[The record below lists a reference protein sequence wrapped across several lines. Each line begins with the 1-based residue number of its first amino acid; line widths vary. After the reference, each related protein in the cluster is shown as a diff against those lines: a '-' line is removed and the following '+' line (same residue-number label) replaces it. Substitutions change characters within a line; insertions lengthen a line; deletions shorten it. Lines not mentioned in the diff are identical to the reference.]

1 MTKNRVIFDTF
12 ERMVAFRYLRARRQ
26 EGFVSVIAIFSL
38 LGIALGVATLI
49 IVMSVMNGFRADLL
63 ARILGLNGDLGV
75 YGDSGPLADFDAAV
89 QKVREVPGVTRV
101 TPLIE
106 GQVMAT
112 SEAGAAGALVHGIR
126 PDDLR
131 SLRLVADHI
140 VQGSLADFTDDGV
153 IVGDRLARRLGI
165 VAGSP
170 VTVISPEGTATAFG
184 TMPRIKTYQVVALF
198 EVGMYEYD
206 NSFIYAPL
214 DAAQVFFRLPQA
226 VSSLEVFISDPD
238 RVREEHRLIAAA
250 LGGHVRVVGLF
261 EVGMYEYDNSFI
273 YAPLAAAQLFFRL
286 PQAVNSLEV
295 FVADPDRV
303 REERRLI
310 ADALGGRV
318 RIVDWQQAN
327 SSLFNAVEI
336 ERNVMFLI
344 LTLIIV
350 VAAFNIISSMI
361 MMVKDKGRDIA
372 ILRTMGASR
381 AAILRIFMLS
391 GASIGIVGT
400 LAGLVIGILF
410 TRNIEAIRQAL
421 QKIIGTDLFAAEIY
435 FFTRIPARIDSCEVA
450 AVVIM
455 ALALSFLAT
464 IYPSW
469 RAARLDPVEA
479 LRYE

>member
-1 MTKNRVIFDTF
+1 VIFNAF

-75 YGDSGPLADFDAAV
+75 YAESGGLSDFDAAA
-89 QKVREVPGVTRV
+89 QKVREVPGVARV
-101 TPLIE
+101 TPLVE

-112 SEAGAAGALVHGIR
+112 SEAGAAGALVRGIR
-126 PDDLR
+126 PEDLR
-131 SLRLVADHI
+131 SLRLLADHI
-140 VQGSLADFTDDGV
+140 VQGTLADFDDDGV
-153 IVGDRLARRLGI
+153 AVGDRLARRLG
-165 VAGSP
+165 VAVGRPITVVSP
-170 VTVISPEGTATAFG
+170 QGTATAFG
-184 TMPRIKTYQVVALF
+184 TMPRVKTYHVVALF
-198 EVGMYEYD
+198 NVGMYEYD

-214 DAAQVFFRLPQA
+214 DAAQ
-226 VSSLEVFISDPD
+226 
-238 RVREEHRLIAAA
+238 
-250 LGGHVRVVGLF
+250 
-261 EVGMYEYDNSFI
+261 
-273 YAPLAAAQLFFRL
+273 LFFRL
-286 PQAVNSLEV
+286 PGEVSSLEV

-303 REERRLI
+303 REERLLI
-310 ADALGGRV
+310 AAALGGHV
-318 RIVDWQQAN
+318 QIVDWQQAN

-381 AAILRIFMLS
+381 AMILRIFMLS
-391 GASIGIVGT
+391 GVSIGIVGT
-400 LAGLVIGILF
+400 IAGFALGVAF
-410 TRNIEAIRQAL
+410 TRNIEAIRQFV
-421 QKIIGTDLFAAEIY
+421 QHIVGTDLFAAEIY
-435 FFTRIPARIDSCEVA
+435 FFTRIPARIDSSEVA

-464 IYPSW
+464 LYPSW